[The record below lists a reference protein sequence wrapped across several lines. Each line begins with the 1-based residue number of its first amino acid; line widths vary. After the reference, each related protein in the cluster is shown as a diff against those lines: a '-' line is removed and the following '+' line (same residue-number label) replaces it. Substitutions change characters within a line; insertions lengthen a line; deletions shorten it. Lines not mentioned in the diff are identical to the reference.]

1 MARPSLSDA
10 NAAGLTLSSTNA
22 LTAVFLAQTK
32 MATVIVTMKI
42 MPSSPEEDLDSIAK
56 AASGLIKDF
65 GGTVGKTD
73 FEPIAFGLKA
83 IVLMFAMSESLG
95 DTEEVEKKIAEL
107 SGVNSV
113 QVTDVRRAVG

>member
-1 MARPSLSDA
+1 
-10 NAAGLTLSSTNA
+10 
-22 LTAVFLAQTK
+22 

-42 MPSSPEEDLDSIAK
+42 MPSSPEEDLESMK
-56 AASGLIKDF
+56 AAAAGMISSF
-65 GGTVGKTD
+65 GGTVGKAE

-83 IVLMFAMSESLG
+83 VVFMFAMDEGLG
-95 DTEEVEKKIAEL
+95 DTEELEKKIAAI